1 MNAMTPVLDETA
13 RLRAAGAVS
22 WGAILVGATVAVA
35 LTLVLFVLGV
45 GIGFLGDNPKTSAI
59 LVAIWLIVT
68 QWLSA
73 GVGGFLTGRLRHRW
87 LATHEHEV
95 FFRDTAHGL
104 AMWAVATVAVALVGT
119 GAMERAGAAHHPRMG
134 ALAPMSSLS
143 SHAESRDSAAP
154 GADHDLEY
162 AVAKLFR
169 PAGEAAA
176 GAAAPDARPPDAR
189 REAATIVAHDYAT
202 GILSSD
208 DRALLA
214 AMLTARGASA
224 SEADRRLNALE
235 GSLQQDRDRAEAMR
249 KTAAKAALL
258 ATLSL
263 LLGAFI
269 ASVAGAMGGR
279 MRDAHA

>member
-13 RLRAAGAVS
+13 RLRAASAVS

-35 LTLVLFVLGV
+35 LTLVLFVFGV

-119 GAMERAGAAHHPRMG
+119 GAMGRGGAAHHPRMG
-134 ALAPMSSLS
+134 ALAPMNSLS
-143 SHAESRDSAAP
+143 SQAESRDSAAP

-169 PAGEAAA
+169 PAGEASA
-176 GAAAPDARPPDAR
+176 GATVPDAR
-189 REAATIVAHDYAT
+189 REAAAIVAHDYAT

-235 GSLQQDRDRAEAMR
+235 GSLQQDRDRAETMR

-258 ATLSL
+258 AALSL
-263 LLGAFI
+263 LIGAFI
-269 ASVAGAMGGR
+269 ASVAGAIGGR

>member
-1 MNAMTPVLDETA
+1 MNAMTPVVDDTA
-13 RLRAAGAVS
+13 RLRAASAVS

-73 GVGGFLTGRLRHRW
+73 GIGGFLTGRLRHRW

-104 AMWAVATVAVALVGT
+104 AMWAVATMAVALVGT
-119 GAMERAGAAHHPRMG
+119 GAMGRGGAAHPPRMG
-134 ALAPMSSLS
+134 PLAPISFLS
-143 SHAESRDSAAP
+143 THVEPRDSAVP

-162 AVAKLFR
+162 TVAKLFG
-169 PAGEAAA
+169 PAGEASA
-176 GAAAPDARPPDAR
+176 GATAPDAR
-189 REAATIVAHDYAT
+189 REAATIIAHDYAA
-202 GILSSD
+202 GVLSGD

-235 GSLQQDRDRAEAMR
+235 GSLQQGRDRAEAMR
-249 KTAAKAALL
+249 KAAAKAALF

-263 LLGAFI
+263 LIGAFI
-269 ASVAGAMGGR
+269 ASVAGAIGGR
-279 MRDAHA
+279 IRDAHA

>member
-1 MNAMTPVLDETA
+1 MNAMSPVLDETA
-13 RLRAAGAVS
+13 RLRAASAVS

-104 AMWAVATVAVALVGT
+104 AMWAVATVAAALVGT
-119 GAMERAGAAHHPRMG
+119 GAMGRAGAAHHPRMG

-162 AVAKLFR
+162 TVAKLFR
-169 PAGEAAA
+169 PAGEASA
-176 GAAAPDARPPDAR
+176 GATAPDAR

-208 DRALLA
+208 DRAFLA

-224 SEADRRLNALE
+224 GEADRRLNALE

-263 LLGAFI
+263 LIGAFI

>member
-13 RLRAAGAVS
+13 RLRAASAVS

-35 LTLVLFVLGV
+35 LTLVLFVLGM

-59 LVAIWLIVT
+59 LVAVWLIVT

-104 AMWAVATVAVALVGT
+104 AMWAVATVAVALVGS
-119 GAMERAGAAHHPRMG
+119 GATERAGAAHHPRMG
-134 ALAPMSSLS
+134 TLAPMSYLS
-143 SHAESRDSAAP
+143 KHAELRDSAAP

-169 PAGEAAA
+169 PAGEASA
-176 GAAAPDARPPDAR
+176 GATAPDAR
-189 REAATIVAHDYAT
+189 REAATIVAHDYAA

-249 KTAAKAALL
+249 KAAAKAALF

-263 LLGAFI
+263 LIGAFI
-269 ASVAGAMGGR
+269 ASVAGAIGGR

>member
-1 MNAMTPVLDETA
+1 MNAMTTVLDETA
-13 RLRAAGAVS
+13 RLRAASAVS

-59 LVAIWLIVT
+59 LVAVWLIVT

-104 AMWAVATVAVALVGT
+104 AMWAVATVAVALVGF
-119 GAMERAGAAHHPRMG
+119 GATERAGAAHHPRLG
-134 ALAPMSSLS
+134 ALAPMSFLS
-143 SHAESRDSAAP
+143 SHAEPRDPAAP

-162 AVAKLFR
+162 MVAKLFR
-169 PAGEAAA
+169 PAGEASA
-176 GAAAPDARPPDAR
+176 GATAPDAR
-189 REAATIVAHDYAT
+189 REAATIVAHDYAA

-249 KTAAKAALL
+249 KAAAKAALF

-263 LLGAFI
+263 LIGAFI
-269 ASVAGAMGGR
+269 ASVAGAIGGR

>member
-13 RLRAAGAVS
+13 RLRAASAVS

-119 GAMERAGAAHHPRMG
+119 GAMGRGGAAHHPRMG
-134 ALAPMSSLS
+134 ALVPMGSLS

-162 AVAKLFR
+162 TVAKLFR
-169 PAGEAAA
+169 PAGEASA
-176 GAAAPDARPPDAR
+176 GATAPDAR
-189 REAATIVAHDYAT
+189 REAATIIAHDYAT

-208 DRALLA
+208 DRAFLA

-235 GSLQQDRDRAEAMR
+235 GSLQQDRERAEAMR
-249 KTAAKAALL
+249 KAAAKAALF

-263 LLGAFI
+263 LIGAFI
-269 ASVAGAMGGR
+269 ASVAGAIGGR

>member
-13 RLRAAGAVS
+13 RLRGASAVS

-73 GVGGFLTGRLRHRW
+73 GVGGFLTGRLRQRW

-134 ALAPMSSLS
+134 ALAPMSSFS

-169 PAGEAAA
+169 PAGEASA
-176 GAAAPDARPPDAR
+176 GATAPDER
-189 REAATIVAHDYAT
+189 REAAAIVAHDYAT

-235 GSLQQDRDRAEAMR
+235 GSLQQDRERAEAMR
-249 KTAAKAALL
+249 KAAAKAALF
-258 ATLSL
+258 ATLSVL
-263 LLGAFI
+263 IGAFI
-269 ASVAGAMGGR
+269 ASVAGAIGGR

>member
-13 RLRAAGAVS
+13 RLRAASAVS

-119 GAMERAGAAHHPRMG
+119 GAMGRAGAAHHPRMG

-162 AVAKLFR
+162 TVAKLFR
-169 PAGEAAA
+169 SAGEASA
-176 GAAAPDARPPDAR
+176 GATAPDAR
-189 REAATIVAHDYAT
+189 REAATIIAHDYAA

-208 DRALLA
+208 DRAFLA

-235 GSLQQDRDRAEAMR
+235 GSLQQDRERAEAMR
-249 KTAAKAALL
+249 KAAAKAALF

-263 LLGAFI
+263 LIGAFI
-269 ASVAGAMGGR
+269 ASAAGAIGGR

>member
-1 MNAMTPVLDETA
+1 MNAMTTVLDETA
-13 RLRAAGAVS
+13 RLRAASAVS

-59 LVAIWLIVT
+59 LVAVWLIVT

-104 AMWAVATVAVALVGT
+104 AMWAVATVAVALVGS
-119 GAMERAGAAHHPRMG
+119 GATERAGAAHHPRMG
-134 ALAPMSSLS
+134 TLAPMSYLS
-143 SHAESRDSAAP
+143 KHAELRDSAAP

-169 PAGEAAA
+169 PAGEASA
-176 GAAAPDARPPDAR
+176 GATAPDAR
-189 REAATIVAHDYAT
+189 REAATIVAHDYAA

-249 KTAAKAALL
+249 KAAAKAALF

-263 LLGAFI
+263 LIGAFI
-269 ASVAGAMGGR
+269 ASVAGAIGGR

>member
-1 MNAMTPVLDETA
+1 MNAMTPGLDETA
-13 RLRAAGAVS
+13 RLRAASAVS

-119 GAMERAGAAHHPRMG
+119 GAMGRAGAAHHPRMG

-154 GADHDLEY
+154 GADPDLEY
-162 AVAKLFR
+162 TVAKLFR
-169 PAGEAAA
+169 PAGEASA
-176 GAAAPDARPPDAR
+176 GATAPDAR
-189 REAATIVAHDYAT
+189 REAATIIAHDYAT

-235 GSLQQDRDRAEAMR
+235 GSLQQDRERAEAMR
-249 KTAAKAALL
+249 KAAAKAAL
-258 ATLSL
+258 
-263 LLGAFI
+263 F
-269 ASVAGAMGGR
+269 
-279 MRDAHA
+279 

>member
-13 RLRAAGAVS
+13 RLRAASAVS

-35 LTLVLFVLGV
+35 LTLVLFVFGV

-119 GAMERAGAAHHPRMG
+119 GAMGRGGAAHHPRMG
-134 ALAPMSSLS
+134 ALAPMNSLS
-143 SHAESRDSAAP
+143 SQAESRDSAAP

-169 PAGEAAA
+169 PTGEASA
-176 GAAAPDARPPDAR
+176 GATAPDAR

-235 GSLQQDRDRAEAMR
+235 GSLQQDRDRAETMR

-258 ATLSL
+258 AALSL
-263 LLGAFI
+263 LIGAFI
-269 ASVAGAMGGR
+269 ASVAGAIGGR

>member
-13 RLRAAGAVS
+13 RLRAASAVS

-59 LVAIWLIVT
+59 LVAVWLIVT

-104 AMWAVATVAVALVGT
+104 AMWAVATMAVALVGT
-119 GAMERAGAAHHPRMG
+119 GAMGRGGAARHPRMG

-169 PAGEAAA
+169 PAGEASA
-176 GAAAPDARPPDAR
+176 GATAPDER
-189 REAATIVAHDYAT
+189 REAATIVAHDYAS
-202 GILSSD
+202 GILPSD

-249 KTAAKAALL
+249 KAAAKAALF

-263 LLGAFI
+263 LIGAFI
-269 ASVAGAMGGR
+269 ASVAGAIGGR

>member
-13 RLRAAGAVS
+13 RLRAASAVS

-119 GAMERAGAAHHPRMG
+119 GAMGRGGAEHHPRMG
-134 ALAPMSSLS
+134 GLAPMRSLF

-169 PAGEAAA
+169 PAGEASA
-176 GAAAPDARPPDAR
+176 GATAPDER
-189 REAATIVAHDYAT
+189 REAATIVAHDYAS
-202 GILSSD
+202 GILPSD

-249 KTAAKAALL
+249 KAAAKAALF

-263 LLGAFI
+263 LIGAFI
-269 ASVAGAMGGR
+269 ASVAGAFGGR

>member
-13 RLRAAGAVS
+13 RLRAASAVS

-59 LVAIWLIVT
+59 LVAVWLIVT

-134 ALAPMSSLS
+134 TLAPMSSLS
-143 SHAESRDSAAP
+143 KHAELRDSAAP

-169 PAGEAAA
+169 PAGEASA
-176 GAAAPDARPPDAR
+176 GATAPDAR
-189 REAATIVAHDYAT
+189 REAATIVAHDYAA

-235 GSLQQDRDRAEAMR
+235 GSLQQDRERAEAVR
-249 KTAAKAALL
+249 KAAAKAALF

-263 LLGAFI
+263 LIGAFI
-269 ASVAGAMGGR
+269 ASVAGAIGGR

>member
-1 MNAMTPVLDETA
+1 MHVMTPVLDETA
-13 RLRAAGAVS
+13 RLRAASAVS

-119 GAMERAGAAHHPRMG
+119 GAMGRTGAAHHPRMG
-134 ALAPMSSLS
+134 ALAPMSFLS
-143 SHAESRDSAAP
+143 SHAEPRDSAAP

-169 PAGEAAA
+169 PAGEASA
-176 GAAAPDARPPDAR
+176 GASAPDAR
-189 REAATIVAHDYAT
+189 REAATIVAHDYAA

-249 KTAAKAALL
+249 KAAAKAALF

-263 LLGAFI
+263 LIGAFI
-269 ASVAGAMGGR
+269 ASVAGAIGGR

>member
-13 RLRAAGAVS
+13 RLRAASAVS

-119 GAMERAGAAHHPRMG
+119 GAMGRGGAAHHPRMG

-154 GADHDLEY
+154 DADHDLEY

-169 PAGEAAA
+169 PAGEAPA
-176 GAAAPDARPPDAR
+176 GSTAPDERH
-189 REAATIVAHDYAT
+189 EAATIVAHDYAS
-202 GILSSD
+202 GILPSD

-235 GSLQQDRDRAEAMR
+235 GSLQQDRDRAEALR
-249 KTAAKAALL
+249 KAAAKAALF

-263 LLGAFI
+263 LIGAFI
-269 ASVAGAMGGR
+269 ASVAGAIGGR